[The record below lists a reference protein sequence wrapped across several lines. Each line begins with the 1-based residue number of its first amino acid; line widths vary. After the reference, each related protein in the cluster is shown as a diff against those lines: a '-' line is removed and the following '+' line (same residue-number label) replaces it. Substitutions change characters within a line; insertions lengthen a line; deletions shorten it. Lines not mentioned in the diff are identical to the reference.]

1 MRDRLRLLL
10 RVAVAVA
17 AGASLLP
24 VPPRTIESLY
34 SSSFYPAWQPLA
46 TRVSNLTSI
55 AVLDWALLGAIAIW
69 IAVAARDVARGFTR
83 SGVMRIVVRTAFWV
97 AALYVWFL
105 VSWGLNYRRVPLI
118 ETVQFDA
125 GAVSPERA
133 RSLATAT
140 VARLN
145 QLYPDAHVVDGALSD
160 SAVDP
165 SLAAAFRSTLQA
177 LGRPAVFL
185 PGRPK
190 HTLLD
195 PYFRRAG
202 VDGMTDPYFLETLI
216 AGDLLPSER
225 PFVMA
230 HEWSHLAGIADE
242 GEANFVGWLTC
253 LRGAPSHQY
262 SGSLALYAELGATV
276 RGRERSQI
284 AAQLGPG
291 PRSDLLAIARRQQQ
305 INPGVAT
312 VGWRIYDSYLKA
324 NHIESGTASYAELV
338 RLVLGVR
345 VSPDGTPLLR

>member
-1 MRDRLRLLL
+1 MRDRFRFLIRL
-10 RVAVAVA
+10 AIAMA

-24 VPPRTIESLY
+24 VPARTIESLY
-34 SSSFYPAWQPLA
+34 SSWLYPAWQPLV
-46 TRVSNLTSI
+46 TRVSNVTSI
-55 AVLDWALLGAIAIW
+55 ALLDWALLGVIAMW
-69 IAVAARDVARGFTR
+69 IAAAVRDMARGVTR
-83 SGVMRIVVRTAFWV
+83 SVVTRIIVRTAFWV
-97 AALYVWFL
+97 AACYVWFL
-105 VSWGLNYRRVPLI
+105 VAWGLNYRRVPLI

-125 GAVSPERA
+125 SAVSPERA
-133 RSLATAT
+133 RALATAT

-145 QLYPDAHVVDGALSD
+145 QLYPDAHVVDGALPD

-165 SLAAAFRSTLQA
+165 SLAAAFTSTLRA
-177 LGRPAVFL
+177 LGRPTAFL

-202 VDGMTDPYFLETLI
+202 VDGMTDPYFLETLVV
-216 AGDLLPSER
+216 ADLLPVER
-225 PFVMA
+225 SFVIA

-253 LRGAPSHQY
+253 LRGTPSHQY
-262 SGSLALYAELGATV
+262 SGALALYAELGATV

-305 INPGVAT
+305 IDTRIAT

-324 NHIESGTASYAELV
+324 NHVESGTASYAEMV

-345 VSPDGTPLLR
+345 TTPDGTPLRR

>member
-1 MRDRLRLLL
+1 MLL
-10 RVAVAVA
+10 AVAIA

-24 VPPRTIESLY
+24 FPARTIESLY
-34 SSSFYPAWQPLA
+34 SSSLYPAWQPHV
-46 TRVSNLTSI
+46 TRLSNVTSI
-55 AVLDWALLGAIAIW
+55 ALLDWALLGVTAIW
-69 IAVAARDVARGFTR
+69 IAAAARDLAGGFTR
-83 SGVMRIVVRTAFWV
+83 SRLTRILVRTVFFGAV
-97 AALYVWFL
+97 LYVWFL

-118 ETVQFDA
+118 DTVQFDA
-125 GAVSPERA
+125 GAVTPEAA
-133 RSLATAT
+133 RGLATAT

-145 QLYPDAHVVDGALSD
+145 QLYPDAHVVDQPTPD

-165 SLAAAFRSTLQA
+165 LLAAAFRRTLQA
-177 LGRPAVFL
+177 LGRPTVFL

-202 VDGMTDPYFLETLI
+202 IDGMTDPFFLETLI
-216 AGDLLPSER
+216 VSDLLPPER
-225 PFVMA
+225 PFVIA

-253 LRGAPSHQY
+253 LGGAASHQY

-276 RGRERSQI
+276 RGRERSPI

-291 PRSDLLAIARRQQQ
+291 PRADLMAIARRQQQ
-305 INPGVAT
+305 INPQVAT

-324 NHIESGTASYAELV
+324 NHVESGTASYAEMV

-345 VSPDGTPLLR
+345 VAPDGTPLRR